1 MKTGMN
7 SRNRQDGAVAV
18 MVGISIVLLVG
29 FLALVIDLARVY
41 LARTGLQ
48 NAADA
53 AALSGA
59 KQLDGTAAQICCGL
73 DSAVAWAIRTGSGPG
88 PDGKP
93 NNLFFGSALFQTQVN
108 IGSAATTNQN
118 IHFSSSP
125 DGPWVDIS
133 TAQSNPADK
142 FFIKV
147 DAGVVTGG
155 AVKEAIAP
163 LFAGVWN
170 IFNMGAFGS
179 AVAGPLVV
187 DVTPVGIC
195 QLPDDKTNTNPNY
208 IHDPAATAAN
218 NFLSPPPPHVPPA
231 GYEFGY
237 ERGVAYRVSDANPLS
252 AGTPF
257 WINPVE
263 MSPTPCVNSH
273 GSNPVTL
280 PYICAGKVNFTPS
293 AGSIVYTNTGVTDP
307 QLEALDSRFDVFNN
321 TNKCDPVSSPPDAN
335 IKEYRYNNAT
345 TAGSPRAWM
354 NPDPTRQSIRFTSI
368 GGITQPVPW
377 ASRTFGPPNNDYG
390 VLWAGGRPLV
400 AAGDATDAAVSARW
414 GNIPTT
420 QGLYHAPTNAA
431 TLYPQPSPYAQ
442 GSGSFFQAP
451 SNAGKANRRI
461 LNVIIVDCKAGPGVC
476 APATVMGIGRFF
488 MQKKANNPGDK
499 EIYGEFIGMLP
510 ASLIKKQFVLYH

>member
-7 SRNRQDGAVAV
+7 LKRRQGGAVAV

-29 FLALVIDLARVY
+29 FLALVTDLARVY

-48 NAADA
+48 NASDA

-59 KQLDGTAAQICCGL
+59 KQLDGTAAGICCGP
-73 DSAVAWAIRTGSGPG
+73 DSSVAWAIRTGSGPG
-88 PDGKP
+88 PDGNP
-93 NNLFFGSALFQTQVN
+93 NNLFFGSDLFQTPVN
-108 IGSAATTNQN
+108 VGAAVTGNNKITFSA
-118 IHFSSSP
+118 SP
-125 DGPWVDIS
+125 DGPWVNIAS
-133 TAQSNPADK
+133 AQDNPGDK
-142 FFIKV
+142 YFIKV
-147 DAGVVTGG
+147 DTASGTLT
-155 AVKEAIAP
+155 P
-163 LFAGVWN
+163 LFAGVWD
-170 IFNMGAFGS
+170 IFNLGTFGT

-187 DVTPVGIC
+187 DITPVGIC

-208 IHDPAATAAN
+208 IHDPAATAGN

-237 ERGVAYRVSDANPLS
+237 ERGVAYRVSDANPLG

-263 MSPTPCVNSH
+263 MSPTPCVSSH

-293 AGSIVYTNTGVTDP
+293 VGSIVYTNTGVTDP

-321 TNKCDPVSSPPDAN
+321 KNKCDPVTAPPDIN
-335 IKEYRYNNAT
+335 IKEYAYTDSA
-345 TAGSPRAWM
+345 AGSPSKWM

-368 GGITQPVPW
+368 GGINQPVPW
-377 ASRTFGPPNNDYG
+377 AGATPRTFSDYG
-390 VLWAGGRPLV
+390 VLWAGSRPLV

-442 GSGSFFQAP
+442 GSGSFFLAP
-451 SNAGKANRRI
+451 GNAGKANRRV
-461 LNVIIVDCKAGPGVC
+461 LNIIIVDCSTPPGVC
-476 APATVMGIGRFF
+476 SPATVVGIGRFF
-488 MQKKANNPGDK
+488 MQKKANDPGDK
-499 EIYGEFIGMLP
+499 DIYGEFMGMLP
-510 ASLIKKQFVLYH
+510 PALLKKQYVLYH